1 MRSLNLAVLGAGT
14 AGLSTALALA
24 RAGHRVTLLE
34 RDAVVPTAPQ
44 AAFAW
49 ERRGIPHFLQPHAF
63 IPRGR
68 KELRAHLPDVYTALL
83 NAGAEELDLRP
94 KLPGALRPED
104 EELAYLGVRR
114 PLIEWALRRAALAQ
128 PGIDVRDRV
137 QVTGFAGGD
146 GTVQGVRTNQGTLTA
161 DLVVDALGR
170 TSPAP
175 AWLERIGARP
185 PRVERTECGVVYYS
199 RYYRVRDGET
209 LPDGP
214 WIPTPRAMLPYA
226 AFSSFPGD
234 NRTFAAVL
242 AIPPEDQALKALRH
256 ERAYEAAIATMPA
269 LYAWTS
275 RAEPITGV
283 LPMGSLQNTFRHYVE
298 DARLLAR
305 RFVPVG
311 DALVHT
317 NPMFALGL
325 VQSIIHAFALATALS
340 EHADLDSAVAAYHGA
355 VEPEAAERFALVC
368 ACDAARWGLWRGE
381 RVDFVHRTGA
391 YQLFALA
398 AGSAAAFADP
408 EVFRVVVRRI
418 GFLDRTAV
426 LDGDVALQERIE
438 AIFGALRTQPRPAPG
453 PARDEL
459 LDAISRAVA
468 ERTGG
473 PSAWGDNGLPT
484 S

>member
-1 MRSLNLAVLGAGT
+1 MRSLNVAVLGAGT
-14 AGLSTALALA
+14 AGLCTALALA
-24 RAGHRVTLLE
+24 RVGHRVTLVE
-34 RDAVVPTAPQ
+34 RDAVVPTAPE

-68 KELRAHLPDVYTALL
+68 KEMRTHLPDVYASLL
-83 NAGAEELDLRP
+83 AAGAEELDLRP
-94 KLPGALRPED
+94 KLPGTPRADD

-114 PLIEWALRRAALAQ
+114 PLIEWALRRAVLGQ

-137 QVTGFAGGD
+137 HVAGFDGGG
-146 GTVQGVRTNQGTLTA
+146 GTVKGVRTDQGTLAT

-175 AWLERIGARP
+175 VWLERIGARP
-185 PRVERTECGVVYYS
+185 PRVERTECGVIYYS
-199 RYYRVRDGET
+199 RYYRVREGET

-214 WIPTPRAMLPYA
+214 WIPTPRAMLPYT

-242 AIPPEDQALKALRH
+242 AIPPEDSALKALRH
-256 ERAYEAAIATMPA
+256 ERAYEAAISTMPA
-269 LYAWTS
+269 LHAWTS

-283 LPMGSLQNTFRHYVE
+283 LPMGSLQNTFRHYVQ
-298 DARLLAR
+298 DSHLLAR

-311 DALVHT
+311 DALCHT

-325 VQSIIHAFALATALS
+325 AQSIIHAFALAAALC
-340 EHADLDSAVAAYHGA
+340 EYADVDGAVAAYHGA

-368 ACDAARWGLWRGE
+368 ACDGARWRLWRGE
-381 RVDFVHRTGA
+381 PVDFTHRTGA
-391 YQLFALA
+391 YQLFVLA
-398 AGSAAAFADP
+398 AGSAAAFTDP

-426 LDGDVALQERIE
+426 LDGDLALQERIE
-438 AIFGALRTQPRPAPG
+438 AIFGGLRAQPRPSPG
-453 PARDEL
+453 PSREEL
-459 LDAISRAVA
+459 LGVISGAVA
-468 ERTGG
+468 
-473 PSAWGDNGLPT
+473 
-484 S
+484 